1 VVGKAAQV
9 HNLVMRYAV
18 RGVHHIEA
26 EMRLAV
32 HEVPHTEAEMHFVVD
47 VRVLH
52 QKSAVM
58 AES

>member
-1 VVGKAAQV
+1 VLWLKAAQV

-47 VRVLH
+47 GRYYTEVGCNG
-52 QKSAVM
+52 
-58 AES
+58 